1 MGGGVIRQLE
11 SYPHPPE
18 PDGTGL
24 WLSFFTTTLEPSRSE
39 DLRKEREPQ
48 TEWENMGN
56 PAAKFW
62 KALVLVHAAVTSVL
76 QRPRC
81 HVHRERVSAT
91 RGGGREGLLSKMKL

>member
-18 PDGTGL
+18 PNGTGL
-24 WLSFFTTTLEPSRSE
+24 WLSFFTTALEPSRSE
-39 DLRKEREPQ
+39 DLRKDREPQ
-48 TEWENMGN
+48 TEWEDMGN

-62 KALVLVHAAVTSVL
+62 KALALVHAAVTSVL
-76 QRPRC
+76 QRPRY

-91 RGGGREGLLSKMKL
+91 PGGGVGVPSLR